1 MAILTEA
8 QVAAYKRDGFV
19 IPGVISKF
27 LPKGKLAR
35 HFGWM
40 FFGEGLNY
48 FLRAAYF
55 VLIARLLG
63 VLQYGVV
70 VGALAL
76 VTMVSNYSRLGS
88 SVVFLRHVSADRS
101 RFAIYWGNIL
111 LVTLSVSTV
120 LILGLQFVAV
130 HVIASA
136 SAAVIVPTAVAVC
149 LCEQLTIGTGQ
160 VFQTFEK
167 MSITATLNL
176 LTTLARTLTAA
187 GMLLVMH
194 RATALQWAIASMAV
208 SAVAVI
214 VALILVTVEFGWP
227 RFELRLFV
235 KRGAE
240 GAEYALAASTSSA
253 YNDLDKTM
261 LSHYGMSAAN
271 GIYTMAYRAI
281 DFATMPV
288 LSIQLAAEPRLF
300 QLGAVSLNGATL
312 FGNRLLKRAIVSSVV
327 TAACLFLMAPL
338 VPVIVGPGFAE
349 SVSALRWL
357 CLIPLFR
364 SVHCITGSV
373 LTGAGR
379 QRYRSITQIVAV
391 AGNFLLNLWLI
402 PTHGWLG
409 AAWASLATDASLG
422 VMNAA
427 VLVALNRAE
436 VSLRAVLV

>member
-1 MAILTEA
+1 M
-8 QVAAYKRDGFV
+8 
-19 IPGVISKF
+19 IPGVISRF

-88 SVVFLRHVSADRS
+88 SVVFLRHVSADRT

-120 LILGLQFVAV
+120 LILGLQFVAG
-130 HVIASA
+130 HVIASP

-194 RATALQWAIASMAV
+194 RATALQWATASMAV

-214 VALILVTVEFGWP
+214 VAVILVTVEFGWP
-227 RFELRLFV
+227 RVEPRLFV

-300 QLGAVSLNGATL
+300 QFGAVSLER
-312 FGNRLLKRAIVSSVV
+312 GNAVWKPIAEACLAIVSSVV

-379 QRYRSITQIVAV
+379 SVTGLSPNRSGRWKFLTEPVV
-391 AGNFLLNLWLI
+391 DTDTWLAGCGMGQF
-402 PTHGWLG
+402 GDGCKFGSDERGG
-409 AAWASLATDASLG
+409 AGIAQP
-422 VMNAA
+422 
-427 VLVALNRAE
+427 R
-436 VSLRAVLV
+436 